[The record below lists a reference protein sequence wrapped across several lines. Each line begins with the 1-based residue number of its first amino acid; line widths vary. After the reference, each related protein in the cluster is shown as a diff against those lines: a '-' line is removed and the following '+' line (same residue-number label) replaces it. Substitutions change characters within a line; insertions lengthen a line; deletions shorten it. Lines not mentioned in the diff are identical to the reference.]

1 MLTRGVRRS
10 AARAAEAVQGYAVRP
25 IRTRSTTE
33 GRRLP
38 RVSGG
43 GRNPSPSYWD
53 EGEAHRGSSRV
64 AEVVAGRRR
73 PSGRLVRVRNLQEV
87 DLAVVGGRARPR
99 WPPGSVGDGDDYGMP

>member
-10 AARAAEAVQGYAVRP
+10 AARAAEAVRGYVVCP
-25 IRTRSTTE
+25 IRMRSTAE

-38 RVSGG
+38 RVGVG
-43 GRNPSPSYWD
+43 GRNPSPSYWE

-64 AEVVAGRRR
+64 AEVAEGRRR

-87 DLAVVGGRARPR
+87 DLAAVGGRVRPR
-99 WPPGSVGDGDDYGMP
+99 WPPGSVGDGDDYGL